1 MMFDLHMKEACN
13 DNTDTWISLAAL
25 TADLVRYLEG
35 DKNQNEH
42 TDNKR
47 DSSNAPK
54 DSVPDDAA
62 DIERRVRDILAMASA
77 V

>member
-1 MMFDLHMKEACN
+1 MKQADN

-25 TADLVRYLEG
+25 TAGLTRYLGLHEQK
-35 DKNQNEH
+35 DEN

-47 DSSNAPK
+47 NSGDAPK
-54 DSVPDDAA
+54 DHVPDNAA
-62 DIERRVRDILAMASA
+62 DIERRVRDILASA